1 MTQNDPTLHPR
12 QTVRTEAMGRPSVTA
27 LLLLALVGVSPARTQ
42 QPSPTVTVSWGIDTT
57 DADSRAIVALVRA
70 YLAKPDSSARTRG
83 LWSAATEFDRRVGD
97 LTIAMGTYQGFPST
111 IVGITSHGSGDSVY
125 TVKVIYAEADST
137 RTRISPL
144 ALQRLYAVREPGA
157 RFGFKLAGT
166 LPRLTSHWERRS
178 NGRMTFWYA
187 PGQRPNNDRISRST
201 RFVDSVAT
209 LFQVQAPPHLD
220 VYVTAD
226 MDEAE
231 RALGLDFF
239 PRAGPDRGGAA
250 LPFNIVLA
258 GDPALGEAYLHE
270 FVHAVLGAAFPSNN
284 GLFNE
289 GVATWLGGS
298 QGRTTRQLYAQLR
311 QYQELNPALTIA
323 DLLRGGSHD
332 VDARAWTDAHRATG
346 ALVAETI
353 YRKEGIRG
361 LRAFA
366 LLKRDPD
373 TLVASLRAL
382 LGLAA
387 SDPAALDRWWRNEA
401 RRVSQSH

>member
-1 MTQNDPTLHPR
+1 MKTQ
-12 QTVRTEAMGRPSVTA
+12 VVGRLFIRAAIP
-27 LLLLALVGVSPARTQ
+27 LALAAVLPARAQ
-42 QPSPTVTVSWGIDTT
+42 EPSPTVSVSWGIDTT
-57 DADSRAIVALVRA
+57 ATDNRAIVALVRA
-70 YLAKPDSSARTRG
+70 YLAKPDSSARSRG
-83 LWSAATEFDRRVGD
+83 LWSTATEFDRRVGD
-97 LTIAMGTYQGFPST
+97 LTMPMGAYQGFPAT
-111 IVGITSHGSGDSVY
+111 IVGITSDGPGDSVY
-125 TVKVIYAEADST
+125 TVKVLHAEADST

-166 LPRLTSHWERRS
+166 LPRLTSHWEQRS
-178 NGRMTFWYA
+178 KGRMTFWYA

-209 LFQVQAPPHLD
+209 LFEVQAPPHLD

-311 QYQELNPALTIA
+311 QYQELNPTLTIA

-401 RRVSQSH
+401 ARASQTH